1 MIDIRIK
8 YTYNIGYTNGDT
20 MGKTKPYKEVI
31 RVMKESGWV
40 LDHTS
45 GSHEIYVKDGH
56 MCPVKCTKK
65 DIPSGTLTNIERITG
80 LKF

>member
-1 MIDIRIK
+1 
-8 YTYNIGYTNGDT
+8 

-31 RVMKESGWV
+31 RVMKKSGRV

-45 GSHEIYVKDGH
+45 ESHEIYVKDGH

-65 DIPSGTLTNIERITG
+65 DILSGTLTNI
-80 LKF
+80 

>member
-1 MIDIRIK
+1 
-8 YTYNIGYTNGDT
+8 

-31 RVMKESGWV
+31 RVMKKSGPV
-40 LDHTS
+40 LAHTS
-45 GSHEIYVKDGH
+45 GSHEIYVKDGY

>member
-1 MIDIRIK
+1 
-8 YTYNIGYTNGDT
+8 

-31 RVMKESGWV
+31 RVMKKSGWV

-56 MCPVKCTKK
+56 MCPVK
-65 DIPSGTLTNIERITG
+65 LYEERYPVRYVN
-80 LKF
+80 